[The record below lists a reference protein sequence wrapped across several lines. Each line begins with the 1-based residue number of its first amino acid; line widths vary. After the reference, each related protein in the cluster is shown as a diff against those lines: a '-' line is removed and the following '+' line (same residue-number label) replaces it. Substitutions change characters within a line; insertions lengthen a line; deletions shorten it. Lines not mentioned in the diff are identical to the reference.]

1 MNGHRATTSETIE
14 VAGNPMFFPQMFDSL
29 IFGGFFHVNMFEHL
43 QNGETLDSQKPRFF
57 MVFPINGIDFFLDG
71 KIVTSTNL
79 PWGQRDGRPPS
90 WHSVFQRWSPG
101 NLVLSDRD
109 PHETIGLTKN

>member
-43 QNGETLDSQKPRFF
+43 QNGETFDSQKPRFF
-57 MVFPINGIDFFLDG
+57 MVFPINGIDFFWMG
-71 KIVTSTNL
+71 KL
-79 PWGQRDGRPPS
+79 
-90 WHSVFQRWSPG
+90 SPQPICHG
-101 NLVLSDRD
+101 AS
-109 PHETIGLTKN
+109 ETGGLQVGTAFSNGGARGTWCCPTEIPMKQ